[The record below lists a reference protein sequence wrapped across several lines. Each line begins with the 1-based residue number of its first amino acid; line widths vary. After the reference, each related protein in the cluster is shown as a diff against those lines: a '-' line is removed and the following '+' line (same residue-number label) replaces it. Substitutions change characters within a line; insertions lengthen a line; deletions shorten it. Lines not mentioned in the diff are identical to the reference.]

1 MRRKYES
8 GREPPQ
14 LRYAW
19 IVALACFA
27 MTGFVPTTALAQE
40 PGETAVDDADEAAEA
55 PAAEEPAAEEVAAEE
70 VTAEEIG
77 VTQLPAEEMTVE
89 EAHEAE
95 EDLAAAQESIDEAQ
109 ARLDEARREFEARFP
124 YDVEPP
130 KEPVGPGLVA
140 PDGRAKKL
148 QVSLN
153 EDGSLYFRFAMW
165 LQVWTRAIQLNPGT
179 TVLGNDDQAWYGDV
193 GLRRA
198 RFLMFGKIAP
208 RTFMLMHI
216 GINNQT
222 FRRDGGGFKQQVFFH
237 DAWVE
242 FEASKK
248 GHFTIGAG
256 LLYWNG
262 ISRMTNASTITFM
275 SLDSP
280 IFTWPTIEASDQFA
294 RQLGLYAKGKFGLFD
309 YRVAVVRPF
318 ARTAYNPAAPGFT
331 PPAPGATGNY
341 NPTANTFGYSGY
353 FQFQFLDIES
363 NVLPFMV
370 GTYIGAKKVFN
381 WGFGGHAQPIGIAY
395 LDPADPTGTTV
406 KKQALWIASTDLFL
420 DIPFKAEKGGAAT
433 WYGAYYYMDFGPN
446 NIRNIGIMNPGDALP
461 GGVQGNSYAMLGT
474 GNTGYSELGFLI
486 PGTVGE
492 SIQFQPYVNTQIAKW
507 EAYNDIMA
515 HVGVGVNMFIHRHNA
530 KVTLEYRNLP
540 IFNSGGQ
547 VENRKGNS
555 FVLQMHLFL

>member
-1 MRRKYES
+1 
-8 GREPPQ
+8 
-14 LRYAW
+14 
-19 IVALACFA
+19 
-27 MTGFVPTTALAQE
+27 MTGFLPTAAVAQE

-55 PAAEEPAAEEVAAEE
+55 EAFTPAAPAADDTAAVE
-70 VTAEEIG
+70 VTQEE
-77 VTQLPAEEMTVE
+77 
-89 EAHEAE
+89 
-95 EDLAAAQESIDEAQ
+95 
-109 ARLDEARREFEARFP
+109 LDEAAASIEEAERQLEEAKRQMELMGRKMAP
-124 YDVEPP
+124 EPAP
-130 KEPVGPGLVA
+130 APGTGVGLVEV
-140 PDGRAKKL
+140 DGRAKKL

-153 EDGSLYFRFAMW
+153 DDGTLYFRFAMW
-165 LQVWTRAIQLNPGT
+165 LQVWTRAIQNNPGT
-179 TVLGNDDQAWYGDV
+179 TVLGKDESWYGDV

-198 RFLMFGKIAP
+198 RFLAFGKIAP

-222 FRRDGGGFKQQVFFH
+222 FRNARKPQVYFH

-248 GHFTIGAG
+248 GYFSLGGG

-262 ISRMTNASTITFM
+262 ISRATNASTITFM
-275 SLDSP
+275 SLDAP
-280 IFTWPTIEASDQFA
+280 IMNWPTIERTDQFA
-294 RQLGLYAKGKFGLFD
+294 RQLGLYAKGKAGLFD

-318 ARTAYNPAAPGFT
+318 TTSVFDPATGLPVGT
-331 PPAPGATGNY
+331 TGNY
-341 NPTANTFGYSGY
+341 NDTANTWGYSGY

-363 NVLPFMV
+363 NVLPYMV

-530 KVTLEYRNLP
+530 KVTLEYRNRP
-540 IFNSGGQ
+540 IQDLSGN
-547 VENRKGNS
+547 VVNRKGNS
-555 FVLQMHLFL
+555 LVLQMHVFL

>member
-27 MTGFVPTTALAQE
+27 MTAFVPTAAMAQPV

-55 PAAEEPAAEEVAAEE
+55 EPAAEEA
-70 VTAEEIG
+70 
-77 VTQLPAEEMTVE
+77 PAEEMT
-89 EAHEAE
+89 EAE
-95 EDLAAAQESIDEAQ
+95 AATAEESLEEAQESIDAAQ
-109 ARLDEARREFEARFP
+109 ARLDEARRQFEARFP
-124 YDVEPP
+124 YDKEVEPDA
-130 KEPVGPGLVA
+130 EPVGPGLLA
-140 PDGRAKKL
+140 TEGRAKKL

-165 LQVWTRAIQLNPGT
+165 LQVWTRAIQNNPGT
-179 TVLGNDDQAWYGDV
+179 TVLGKDESWYGDV

-198 RFLMFGKIAP
+198 RFLAFGKIAP

-222 FRRDGGGFKQQVFFH
+222 FRNARKPQVYFH
-237 DAWVE
+237 DAWLE

-248 GHFTIGAG
+248 GYFSMGGG

-262 ISRMTNASTITFM
+262 ISRATNASTITFM
-275 SLDSP
+275 SLDAP
-280 IFTWPTIEASDQFA
+280 IMNWPMIERTDQFA
-294 RQLGLYAKGKFGLFD
+294 RQLGLYAKGKAGLFD

-318 ARTAYNPAAPGFT
+318 TTSVFDPATGLPTGT
-331 PPAPGATGNY
+331 TGNY
-341 NPTANTFGYSGY
+341 NDTANTWGYSGY

-363 NVLPFMV
+363 NVLPYMV

-395 LDPADPTGTTV
+395 LDAAGAV
-406 KKQALWIASTDLFL
+406 KKQALFIASTDLFL
-420 DIPFKAEKGGAAT
+420 DIPFKTENGGAAT

-446 NIRNIGIMNPGDALP
+446 NIRNIGIMNPGDA
-461 GGVQGNSYAMLGT
+461 GSGTSASGQGNQYAMLGT

-492 SIQFQPYVNTQIAKW
+492 SIQFQPYVNTQLAKW
-507 EAYNDIMA
+507 QAYNDVMA
-515 HVGVGVNMFIHRHNA
+515 HVGIGLNMFIHRHNA
-530 KVTLEYRNLP
+530 KVTLEYRNRP
-540 IFNSGGQ
+540 IFDAGGN
-547 VENRKGNS
+547 VLNRKGNS
-555 FVLQMHLFL
+555 IVLQMHLFL

>member
-1 MRRKYES
+1 M
-8 GREPPQ
+8 
-14 LRYAW
+14 A
-19 IVALACFA
+19 VAPAA
-27 MTGFVPTTALAQE
+27 ALAQPV
-40 PGETAVDDADEAAEA
+40 PGETGVDDADEAAEA
-55 PAAEEPAAEEVAAEE
+55 PAAEEPAAEEVVVEEVVAEE
-70 VTAEEIG
+70 AAPEY
-77 VTQLPAEEMTVE
+77 LPAEEMTVE

-95 EDLAAAQESIDEAQ
+95 ESLEEAQESIDVAQ

-130 KEPVGPGLVA
+130 KEPVGPGLLA
-140 PDGRAKKL
+140 PDGRAKKI

-153 EDGSLYFRFAMW
+153 EDGTLYLRFAMW

-179 TVLGNDDQAWYGDV
+179 TVLGNDNAWYGDV

-208 RTFMLMHI
+208 RTFLLMHI

-222 FRRDGGGFKQQVFFH
+222 FRREGGGFKQQVFFH

-248 GHFTIGAG
+248 GHISIGAG

-280 IFTWPTIEASDQFA
+280 IFTWPTIEATDQFA

-309 YRVAVVRPF
+309 YRVAVVRPV
-318 ARTAYNPAAPGFT
+318 ARATYDPAAPPT
-331 PPAPGATGNY
+331 PGATGNY

-381 WGFGGHAQPIGIAY
+381 WGFGGHAQPIGIWY
-395 LDPADPTGTTV
+395 QDTVDPTFAR
-406 KKQALWIASTDLFL
+406 KRALWVASTDLFL
-420 DIPFKAEKGGAAT
+420 DIPFKTENGGAAT
-433 WYGAYYYMDFGPN
+433 WYGAYYHTDFGPDN
-446 NIRNIGIMNPGDALP
+446 LRNVGIMSPADAGSGTSAN
-461 GGVQGNSYAMLGT
+461 GGGNAYTMLGT
-474 GNTGYSELGFLI
+474 GNSLYSELGFLL

-492 SIQFQPYVNTQIAKW
+492 SIQFQPYVNTQLSKW
-507 EAYNDIMA
+507 QAYQDMMA
-515 HVGVGVNMFIHRHNA
+515 HVGVGLNMFIARHNA
-530 KVTLEYRNLP
+530 KVTLEYRNRP
-540 IFNSGGQ
+540 IFNSSGQ

-555 FVLQMHLFL
+555 FVLQMHLFM

>member
-1 MRRKYES
+1 MRRRIES

-19 IVALACFA
+19 IVALACIV
-27 MTGFVPTTALAQE
+27 MTGFLPTAAVAQE

-55 PAAEEPAAEEVAAEE
+55 EAFTPAAPAADDTAAVEDE
-70 VTAEEIG
+70 VTQEE
-77 VTQLPAEEMTVE
+77 
-89 EAHEAE
+89 
-95 EDLAAAQESIDEAQ
+95 
-109 ARLDEARREFEARFP
+109 LDEAAASIEEAERQLEEAKRQMELMGRKMAP
-124 YDVEPP
+124 EPAP
-130 KEPVGPGLVA
+130 APGTGVGLVEV
-140 PDGRAKKL
+140 DGRAKKL

-153 EDGSLYFRFAMW
+153 DDGTLYFRFAMW
-165 LQVWTRAIQLNPGT
+165 LQVWTRAIQNNPGT
-179 TVLGNDDQAWYGDV
+179 TVLGKDESWYGDV

-198 RFLMFGKIAP
+198 RFLAFGKIAP

-222 FRRDGGGFKQQVFFH
+222 FRNARKPQVYFH

-248 GHFTIGAG
+248 GYFSLGGG

-262 ISRMTNASTITFM
+262 ISRATNASTITFM
-275 SLDSP
+275 SLDAP
-280 IFTWPTIEASDQFA
+280 IMNWPTIERTDQFA
-294 RQLGLYAKGKFGLFD
+294 RQLGLYAKGKAGLFD

-318 ARTAYNPAAPGFT
+318 TTSVFDPATGLPVGT
-331 PPAPGATGNY
+331 TGNY
-341 NPTANTFGYSGY
+341 NDTANTWGYSGY

-363 NVLPFMV
+363 NVLPYMV

-530 KVTLEYRNLP
+530 KVTLEYRNRP
-540 IFNSGGQ
+540 IQDLSGN
-547 VENRKGNS
+547 VVNRKGNS
-555 FVLQMHLFL
+555 LVLQMHVFL

>member
-19 IVALACFA
+19 IAALACFA
-27 MTGFVPTTALAQE
+27 MTGFVPTAALAQPV

-55 PAAEEPAAEEVAAEE
+55 PAAEEVVAEEVAPEY
-70 VTAEEIG
+70 
-77 VTQLPAEEMTVE
+77 LPAEEMTVE

-95 EDLAAAQESIDEAQ
+95 ESLAEAQESIDVAQ

-124 YDVEPP
+124 YDVEPS
-130 KEPVGPGLVA
+130 KEPVGPGLLA
-140 PDGRAKKL
+140 TDGRAKKL

-153 EDGSLYFRFAMW
+153 EDGTLYFRFAMW
-165 LQVWTRAIQLNPGT
+165 LQVWTRAIQNNPGT
-179 TVLGNDDQAWYGDV
+179 TILGKQDAWYGDV

-198 RFLMFGKIAP
+198 RFLAFGKIAP
-208 RTFMLMHI
+208 RTFMMMHI

-222 FRRDGGGFKQQVFFH
+222 FRNARKPQVYFH

-248 GHFTIGAG
+248 GRFSLGAG

-280 IFTWPTIEASDQFA
+280 IFTWPTIERSDQFA
-294 RQLGLYAKGKFGLFD
+294 RQLGLYAKGKLGLFD

-318 ARTAYNPAAPGFT
+318 TNYDPLTANPT
-331 PPAPGATGNY
+331 TNIGNY
-341 NPTANTFGYSGY
+341 NTAANTWGYSGY

-363 NVLPFMV
+363 NVLPYTV

-381 WGFGGHAQPIGIAY
+381 WGLGGHAQPIGISY
-395 LDPADPTGTTV
+395 LADAADPTSIR
-406 KKQALWIASTDLFL
+406 KRALFIASSDLFL
-420 DIPFKAEKGGAAT
+420 DIPFAGEHGGAAT
-433 WYGAYYYMDFGPN
+433 WYGAYYYTDFGPN
-446 NIRNIGIMNPGDALP
+446 NLRNIGIMNPADGGTGTNGLP
-461 GGVQGNSYAMLGT
+461 QAGGGGGNAYTMLGT
-474 GNTGYSELGFLI
+474 GHSGYSELGFLL

-492 SIQFQPYVNTQIAKW
+492 SIQFQPYVNTQLSKW
-507 EAYNDIMA
+507 QAYQDIMA
-515 HVGVGVNMFIHRHNA
+515 HVGVGLNMFIHRHNA
-530 KVTLEYRNLP
+530 KVTLEYRNRP
-540 IFNSGGQ
+540 IFDATGQ
-547 VENRKGNS
+547 VANRKGNS
-555 FVLQMHLFL
+555 IVLQMHLFL

>member
-1 MRRKYES
+1 
-8 GREPPQ
+8 
-14 LRYAW
+14 
-19 IVALACFA
+19 
-27 MTGFVPTTALAQE
+27 MTGFLPTAAVAQE

-55 PAAEEPAAEEVAAEE
+55 EAFTPAAPAADDTAAVEDE
-70 VTAEEIG
+70 VTQEE
-77 VTQLPAEEMTVE
+77 
-89 EAHEAE
+89 
-95 EDLAAAQESIDEAQ
+95 
-109 ARLDEARREFEARFP
+109 LDEAAASIEEAERQLEEAKRQMELMGRKMAP
-124 YDVEPP
+124 EPAP
-130 KEPVGPGLVA
+130 APGTGVGLVEV
-140 PDGRAKKL
+140 DGRAKKL

-153 EDGSLYFRFAMW
+153 DDGTLYFRFAMW
-165 LQVWTRAIQLNPGT
+165 LQVWTRAIQNNPGT
-179 TVLGNDDQAWYGDV
+179 TVLGKDESWYGDV

-198 RFLMFGKIAP
+198 RFLAFGKIAP

-222 FRRDGGGFKQQVFFH
+222 FRNARKPQVYFH

-248 GHFTIGAG
+248 GYFSLGGG

-262 ISRMTNASTITFM
+262 ISRATNASTITFM
-275 SLDSP
+275 SLDAP
-280 IFTWPTIEASDQFA
+280 IMNWPTIERTDQFA
-294 RQLGLYAKGKFGLFD
+294 RQLGLYAKGKAGLFD

-318 ARTAYNPAAPGFT
+318 TTSVFDPATGLPVGT
-331 PPAPGATGNY
+331 TGNY
-341 NPTANTFGYSGY
+341 NDTANTWGYSGY

-363 NVLPFMV
+363 NVLPYMV

-381 WGFGGHAQPIGIAY
+381 WGFGGHAQPSGIAY
-395 LDPADPTGTTV
+395 HDPADPTGTTV

-530 KVTLEYRNLP
+530 KVTLEYRNRP
-540 IFNSGGQ
+540 IQDLSGN
-547 VENRKGNS
+547 VVNRKGNS
-555 FVLQMHLFL
+555 LVLQMHVFL

>member
-8 GREPPQ
+8 GHEPPQ

-19 IVALACFA
+19 IVAVACFA
-27 MTGFVPTTALAQE
+27 MTAFVPAAGLAE
-40 PGETAVDDADEAAEA
+40 PVPGETATDDADESTDADAFKITTPGGAETA
-55 PAAEEPAAEEVAAEE
+55 VAADSE
-70 VTAEEIG
+70 VTQEE
-77 VTQLPAEEMTVE
+77 
-89 EAHEAE
+89 
-95 EDLAAAQESIDEAQ
+95 
-109 ARLDEARREFEARFP
+109 LDEAAAAIEEAERQLDEAKRQMELMGRKMAP
-124 YDVEPP
+124 A
-130 KEPVGPGLVA
+130 PVPAPGTGPGLVSV
-140 PDGRAKKL
+140 DGRAKKI

-153 EDGSLYFRFAMW
+153 DDGTLYLRFAMW
-165 LQVWTRAIQLNPGT
+165 AQVWTRAIQNNPGT
-179 TVLGNDDQAWYGDV
+179 TVLGKDENWYGDV

-216 GINNQT
+216 GINNQS
-222 FRRDGGGFKQQVFFH
+222 FRGAKKPQVYFH
-237 DAWVE
+237 DAWLE

-248 GHFTIGAG
+248 GYFSLGAG

-280 IFTWPTIEASDQFA
+280 IFTWPTIEITDQFA

-309 YRVAVVRPF
+309 YRVAVTRPF
-318 ARTAYNPAAPGFT
+318 APPFDPAAPPA
-331 PPAPGATGNY
+331 PPATGFGTY

-363 NVLPFMV
+363 NVLPYMV

-381 WGFGGHAQPIGIAY
+381 WGFGGHAQPIGIWYQDA
-395 LDPADPTGTTV
+395 AAVT
-406 KKQALWIASTDLFL
+406 KKRALYIVSTDLFL

-446 NIRNIGIMNPGDALP
+446 NLRQVGIMNPGDA
-461 GGVQGNSYAMLGT
+461 GSGTTGSGRGNQYAMLGT
-474 GNTGYSELGFLI
+474 GHAGYSELGILI

-492 SIQFQPYVNTQIAKW
+492 SIQFQPYVNTQLAKW
-507 EAYNDIMA
+507 ETYEDIMA
-515 HVGVGVNMFIHRHNA
+515 HVGVGLNMFIHRHNA
-530 KVTLEYRNLP
+530 KVTLEYRNRP
-540 IFNSGGQ
+540 IFNADGT
-547 VENRKGNS
+547 VESRKGNS
-555 FVLQMHLFL
+555 FILQMQLFI

>member
-27 MTGFVPTTALAQE
+27 VTGLTPTAAMAEDPEAEEEEAVVEEAVVEEAVVEEAVVEEAVVEEVTQE
-40 PGETAVDDADEAAEA
+40 ELDEAA
-55 PAAEEPAAEEVAAEE
+55 AA
-70 VTAEEIG
+70 I
-77 VTQLPAEEMTVE
+77 E
-89 EAHEAE
+89 EAER
-95 EDLAAAQESIDEAQ
+95 Q
-109 ARLDEARREFEARFP
+109 LDEAKRQMELMGRKMAP
-124 YDVEPP
+124 A
-130 KEPVGPGLVA
+130 PVPAPGTGPGLVSV
-140 PDGRAKKL
+140 DGRAKKI

-153 EDGSLYFRFAMW
+153 DDGTLYLRFAMW
-165 LQVWTRAIQLNPGT
+165 AQVWTRAIQNNPGT
-179 TVLGNDDQAWYGDV
+179 TVLGKDENWYGDV

-216 GINNQT
+216 GINNQS
-222 FRRDGGGFKQQVFFH
+222 FRGAKKPQVYFH
-237 DAWVE
+237 DAWLE

-248 GHFTIGAG
+248 GYFSLGAG

-280 IFTWPTIEASDQFA
+280 IFTWPTIEVTDQFA
-294 RQLGLYAKGKFGLFD
+294 RQLGVYAKGKFGLFD
-309 YRVAVVRPF
+309 YRVAVTRPF
-318 ARTAYNPAAPGFT
+318 APPFDPAAPPA
-331 PPAPGATGNY
+331 PPATGFGTY

-363 NVLPFMV
+363 NVLPYMV

-381 WGFGGHAQPIGIAY
+381 WGFGGHAQPIGIWYQDA
-395 LDPADPTGTTV
+395 AAVT
-406 KKQALWIASTDLFL
+406 KKRALYIVSTDLFL

-446 NIRNIGIMNPGDALP
+446 NLRQVGIMNPGDA
-461 GGVQGNSYAMLGT
+461 GSGTTGSGRGNQYAMLGT
-474 GNTGYSELGFLI
+474 GHAGYSELGILI

-492 SIQFQPYVNTQIAKW
+492 SIQFQPYVNTQLAKW
-507 EAYNDIMA
+507 
-515 HVGVGVNMFIHRHNA
+515 
-530 KVTLEYRNLP
+530 
-540 IFNSGGQ
+540 
-547 VENRKGNS
+547 
-555 FVLQMHLFL
+555 